1 MLPSVVSITESKVV
15 VGLMNGIHSDISS
28 RPNLIARFD
37 REVVPSVSGD
47 TRKDPW
53 YLRIGKKED

>member
-1 MLPSVVSITESKVV
+1 
-15 VGLMNGIHSDISS
+15 MNGIHSDISS

>member
-1 MLPSVVSITESKVV
+1 MHDSVGSITESKVV
-15 VGLMNGIHSDISS
+15 VGLMNGIHTDISS
-28 RPNLIARFD
+28 RPNLTMRLD